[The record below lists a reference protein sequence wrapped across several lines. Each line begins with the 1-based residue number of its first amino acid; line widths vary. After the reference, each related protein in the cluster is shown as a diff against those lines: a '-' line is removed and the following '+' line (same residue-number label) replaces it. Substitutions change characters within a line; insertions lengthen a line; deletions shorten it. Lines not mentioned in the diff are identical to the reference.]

1 MTMGE
6 KIDALYRLA
15 EEKYDGHAA
24 AEIFGLNKPVPE
36 TPKVRP
42 INNCSGTSIP

>member
-1 MTMGE
+1 MTMEE

-15 EEKYDGHAA
+15 EEKYDDHAA

-36 TPKVRP
+36 TRR
-42 INNCSGTSIP
+42 